1 MVTEKAQR
9 TIRIK
14 WVRSG
19 IGFSYRQKEMVRS
32 LGLRRLH
39 QVVERPDTPQIRGLV
54 AQIPHLV
61 TIVDEPSRPTAWASL
76 PEYTIRPPEV
86 APVEL
91 PMPPEAVPVLEEASA
106 VVPAE
111 AGEPA
116 AEPAAIGPPVKA
128 AKETPAPAKATKAKK
143 PAKSAAAEKSKAAG
157 TKKGKPAPGKSAKPS
172 KASKK

>member
-19 IGFSYRQKEMVRS
+19 IGFTYRQKEMVRS
-32 LGLRRLH
+32 LGLRRLN
-39 QVVERPDTPQIRGLV
+39 QEVERPDTPQIRGLV

-61 TIVDEPSRPTAWASL
+61 AIVDKASRPTAWASL

-86 APVEL
+86 APGEL
-91 PMPPEAVPVLEEASA
+91 PVPPEATRVLEEASA
-106 VVPAE
+106 VAPAE
-111 AGEPA
+111 AEKPAGEPA
-116 AEPAAIGPPVKA
+116 PVEPPVKVT
-128 AKETPAPAKATKAKK
+128 KETPAPAKRIKAKK
-143 PAKSAAAEKSKAAG
+143 PAKSAAVEKSKAVAA
-157 TKKGKPAPGKSAKPS
+157 KKGKPTPGKSAKPS